1 MKSPGYLISQKIS
14 QFFRF
19 IGVLVSRN
27 PAPFFWGPVLLT
39 LFSAIGL
46 LRFYE
51 ENKIW
56 YLYSPSGARSHYEHA
71 IANEFFNDRG
81 GKFWAELTITAKD
94 FGSLLRPKYLNTV
107 VQLTDFLQN
116 NLTVPCD
123 VKNTTI
129 LNQNPNCSWIDLCTG
144 PCNDNEVIPLFHLIY
159 HKRSSRLHP
168 NFRLTYPTMHLYN
181 DEYYVGEHFGG
192 VEINQQ
198 TQRISNIKVVVLYF
212 RTDRQNDHVSNIL
225 DSFEDKLHSYAT
237 TYENPQVNITVNS
250 DRVIAKEVRRNGMSA
265 IPYFSISILSVFIF
279 ILITNRREHF
289 PLTHSIVMSF
299 LGIIGPLMAVATTF
313 CLLFL
318 FGFPFNS
325 ITLVMPFLII
335 GVGSDDVFIIIHC
348 MRRTNPKHSLEE
360 QIAETM
366 EEAGPSITV
375 TSLTNILSF
384 GIGILTPTPAI
395 SLFCLYTCIAV
406 LLDYIYQL
414 TFFVAALVYEERRV
428 TNNHI
433 TIPSRRKSIRSI
445 NKIPDIEIKDPIP
458 VEIQHPSHHNGVVTH
473 YCTAL
478 SSIWIRLT
486 LLVVMLFYWT
496 VSLYG
501 CTRMEVKMDTT
512 NLVAKDS
519 SLNNVAYI
527 YEKFLWS
534 EGQLVFVF
542 VNSPPDVSTA
552 TGQHD
557 MLDLVDRFERL
568 PYSMGRNSTSFWLRS
583 YLYQMSLYQN
593 DKQHIVGFYPLLDVW
608 LLDAEN
614 GGARWNDMI
623 RLRRNGSRDLVG
635 IDKFMFATGCAMGD
649 DASWITRQMIQRHW
663 RETAAMFPQYNVS
676 IFQAYS
682 FYVDQLDSIGSNTLS
697 TVIVAAL
704 TMDLACYLMIPSAS
718 SIITSSLA
726 MLSINIGVFGLLSW
740 WNVSLDPIT
749 MCSTLMS
756 IGFSVDFTG
765 FIEKY

>member
-1 MKSPGYLISQKIS
+1 
-14 QFFRF
+14 
-19 IGVLVSRN
+19 
-27 PAPFFWGPVLLT
+27 
-39 LFSAIGL
+39 
-46 LRFYE
+46 
-51 ENKIW
+51 
-56 YLYSPSGARSHYEHA
+56 
-71 IANEFFNDRG
+71 
-81 GKFWAELTITAKD
+81 
-94 FGSLLRPKYLNTV
+94 
-107 VQLTDFLQN
+107 
-116 NLTVPCD
+116 
-123 VKNTTI
+123 
-129 LNQNPNCSWIDLCTG
+129 
-144 PCNDNEVIPLFHLIY
+144 
-159 HKRSSRLHP
+159 
-168 NFRLTYPTMHLYN
+168 MHLYN

-192 VEINQQ
+192 VEINEQ
-198 TQRISNIKVVVLYF
+198 TQRISNIRVVVLYF
-212 RTDRQNDHVSNIL
+212 RTDRQNDHISNIL
-225 DSFEDKLHSYAT
+225 DSFEDKLYSYAM

-406 LLDYIYQL
+406 LLDYIYQK
-414 TFFVAALVYEERRV
+414 E
-428 TNNHI
+428 
-433 TIPSRRKSIRSI
+433 
-445 NKIPDIEIKDPIP
+445 PIP

-478 SSIWIRLT
+478 NSIWIRLA
-486 LLVVMLFYWT
+486 LLIVILFYWT

-718 SIITSSLA
+718 SIITSPYQ
-726 MLSINIGVFGLLSW
+726 LSLLSLPTVYAGFDTIGGCFEVNRMADGSG
-740 WNVSLDPIT
+740 WNLNNFVRHAFVNREFLHGFL
-749 MCSTLMS
+749 LMS
-756 IGFSVDFTG
+756 IV
-765 FIEKY
+765 